1 MNLDLLFLGVGLIIG
16 FGTGWFCYRGRQV
29 TRRELAEEQSAALE
43 KEITALQIQNAKV
56 SERIRLLEEALQNS
70 QAELAQE
77 RQFNISLH
85 AELSRERAGRNH
97 LDQKLEQQKHDFLQL
112 QQRLSHEIRV
122 LMQQVI
128 EEKSQTLSD
137 LNRSNLNSLLQPITE
152 KLQEFKQKI
161 EEQHYRE
168 TRELIVLH
176 NKLDHLESN
185 RWPHSNGSSPH
196 AATKSNSNPVD
207 PESEDANEVLQYI
220 PPALE
225 PAATPN
231 GMMEES
237 QSKSEEHLDPGLTVP
252 EPLPDEHPEG
262 EEIRPFTPK
271 QQVEIDNFLKRTLG
285 RAQRKKTE

>member
-1 MNLDLLFLGVGLIIG
+1 MNFDFLFLGLGLVIG
-16 FGTGWFCYRGRQV
+16 FGTGWLCYRGRQI
-29 TRRELAEEQSAALE
+29 TGRELAEEQCGSLE
-43 KEITALQIQNAKV
+43 KEITSLQIQNAKT
-56 SERIRLLEEALQNS
+56 SERTRLLEENLQNS

-85 AELSRERAGRNH
+85 AELSRERTSRNH
-97 LDQKLEQQKHDFLQL
+97 LDQKLEQQKHDLLQL
-112 QQRLSHEIRV
+112 QQRLSHEIRL

-137 LNRSNLNSLLQPITE
+137 LNRTNLNSLIQPISE

-185 RWPHSNGSSPH
+185 RRPHSNGSGPSSSS
-196 AATKSNSNPVD
+196 KSAEPPADDASEQ
-207 PESEDANEVLQYI
+207 ESSDTGEVLQYI

-225 PAATPN
+225 TAETPN
-231 GMMEES
+231 GSIEVAPAVP
-237 QSKSEEHLDPGLTVP
+237 EEHHDL
-252 EPLPDEHPEG
+252 
-262 EEIRPFTPK
+262 EEVRPFTPK

-285 RAQRKKTE
+285 RSQKKKPE

>member
-1 MNLDLLFLGVGLIIG
+1 MNLDLLFLGLGLVIG

-29 TRRELAEEQSAALE
+29 TRRELAEEQCAALE
-43 KEITALQIQNAKV
+43 KDLTALQIQNAKA
-56 SERIRLLEEALQNS
+56 SERIRLLEENLQNTHG
-70 QAELAQE
+70 ELAQE

-85 AELSRERAGRNH
+85 SELSRERAGRNH
-97 LDQKLEQQKHDFLQL
+97 LDQKLEQQKHDLLQL
-112 QQRLSHEIRV
+112 QQRLSHEIRL

-137 LNRSNLNSLLQPITE
+137 LNRTSLNSLIQPITE

-185 RWPHSNGSSPH
+185 RWPHSNGSGPH
-196 AATKSNSNPVD
+196 VAPQNTPAPSSNASDETGN
-207 PESEDANEVLQYI
+207 ESDEVLQYI

-225 PAATPN
+225 SAETSN
-231 GMMEES
+231 GVVDEA
-237 QSKSEEHLDPGLTVP
+237 PPTVV
-252 EPLPDEHPEG
+252 EHPEVD
-262 EEIRPFTPK
+262 EIRPFTPK
-271 QQVEIDNFLKRTLG
+271 QQDEIENFLKRTLG
-285 RAQRKKTE
+285 RAQRKKPE